1 MDWITFINIGIALL
15 TIFFGALGW
24 LAPRYTMDTVDLQ
37 DGGSTMG
44 RSEVRAASGAL
55 FVVAGLGALWL
66 STPVAYAMLGFIWAG
81 GALGRVTSLVADGT
95 TRLKWIF
102 FGSEL
107 AVAAVALSINLAAI
121 GATHLAITAL

>member
-1 MDWITFINIGIALL
+1 MDWITVINSAIAMI

-24 LAPRYTMDTVDLQ
+24 LAPRYTMKTVDLK

-66 STPVAYAMLGFIWAG
+66 GTHVAYAMLGFIWAG
-81 GALGRVTSLVADGT
+81 GALGRVTSLIADGT

-102 FGSEL
+102 FGSEV
-107 AVAAVALSINLAAI
+107 AVAAVALSVNLGAI
-121 GATHLAITAL
+121 RAMQFAVSAL

>member
-1 MDWITFINIGIALL
+1 MDIADIINLIIALL
-15 TIFFGALGW
+15 TVGFGLLGW

-55 FVVAGLGALWL
+55 FVVAGLGAMLLW
-66 STPVAYAMLGFIWAG
+66 SPVAFAMLGFIWAG
-81 GALGRVTSLVADGT
+81 GALGRITSLIADGQ

-102 FGSEL
+102 FASEL
-107 AVAAVALSINLAAI
+107 VVAIVALGLNWTLIRTGGLVF
-121 GATHLAITAL
+121 GAL

>member
-1 MDWITFINIGIALL
+1 MDWITFVNTAIALL

-24 LAPRYTMDTVDLQ
+24 LAPRYTMDTVDLR

-66 STPVAYAMLGFIWAG
+66 ATPVAYAMLGFIWAG
-81 GALGRVTSLVADGT
+81 GALGRVTSLIADGT

-102 FGSEL
+102 FASEL
-107 AVAAVALSINLAAI
+107 VVALVALTLNLGAIAATQLAV
-121 GATHLAITAL
+121 GAL

>member
-1 MDWITFINIGIALL
+1 MDWISILNMALAAL

-24 LAPRYTMDTVDLQ
+24 LAPRYTMETVDLK

-55 FVVAGLGALWL
+55 FVMAGVGALWL
-66 STPVAYAMLGFIWAG
+66 DTAASYAMLGFIWG
-81 GALGRVTSLVADGT
+81 GGGLGRLTSLILDGQ

-102 FGSEL
+102 FASEI
-107 AVAAVALSINLAAI
+107 AVAAAALGINL
-121 GATHLAITAL
+121 GG